1 MNYQNWNGVTDR
13 RFGYGSMLGGFVDH
27 LPDGVSLSGKASVD
41 VSMGVPF
48 GKDTWL
54 SGAYRVCFTMW
65 ETDQLPGSFI
75 RSVGVY
81 DQIVVPC
88 EHNRQVFDGWH
99 RNVSVV
105 PLGVDTNFWVP
116 SADPQGRFKVLAG
129 GSLWGRK
136 GLDLVVEAF
145 RKARLPG
152 ALLEIKA
159 APHARD
165 VPQIRLDD
173 NVRLIRSWMGLEE
186 QRDWFRSGHVFLA
199 PARGEGF
206 GLMPLQAI
214 ASGTPTIVSNTSG
227 QKEFAHLATG
237 VIPTRPVPSPL
248 GGRWDEAN
256 VDAMVDLLR
265 DHYQR
270 WDHHR
275 QRSLLNSTYVA
286 DCFSWEEASRK
297 LVDTLPV
304 GRLLKT
310 SKTVTPEQTV
320 TVVFNRDVK
329 ADIGP
334 HRYQFRK
341 GETATIPA
349 GVHQVLYDAGAIT

>member
-27 LPDGVSLSGKASVD
+27 APAGVNLSEKASVD
-41 VSMGVPF
+41 VSMGMPF

-81 DQIVVPC
+81 DQILVPC
-88 EHNRQVFDGWH
+88 EHNRQVFEGWH

-105 PLGVDTNFWVP
+105 PLGVDTGFWVP
-116 SADPQGRFKVLAG
+116 SVDPQGRFKVLAG

-145 RKARLPG
+145 RKARLPD

-165 VPQIRLDD
+165 VPQLKLDA
-173 NVRLIRSWMGLEE
+173 NVRLVRSWMGLDE

-214 ASGTPTIVSNTSG
+214 ASGIPTIVSNTSG
-227 QKEFAHLATG
+227 QREFAHLATG
-237 VIPTRPVPSPL
+237 VAPVRPVPAPL
-248 GGRWDEAN
+248 GGRWDETDMTAL
-256 VDAMVDLLR
+256 VDLLR
-265 DHYQR
+265 DHYER

-275 QRSLLNSTYVA
+275 QRQLHNAQQATE
-286 DCFSWEEASRK
+286 FSWAEASRK
-297 LVDTLPV
+297 LVAAVPE

-310 SKTVTPEQTV
+310 NKTITPEQTI
-320 TVVFNRDVK
+320 TVVFSKDVK

-334 HRYQFRK
+334 NRYRFRK
-341 GETATIPA
+341 GETATIPV
-349 GVHQVLYDAGAIT
+349 GVHQVLYDAGVIA